1 MPAYFLRRL
10 AYTLPIA
17 LGVTLLS
24 FLLVDIALG
33 DPLNAIAPADA
44 PADVVAALKT
54 RYGLDKPSP
63 VQFGL

>member
-1 MPAYFLRRL
+1 MSAYFLRRL

-17 LGVTLLS
+17 P
-24 FLLVDIALG
+24 G

-44 PADVVAALKT
+44 PAVMVAALNT
-54 RYGLDKPSP
+54 RYRLDKPSP